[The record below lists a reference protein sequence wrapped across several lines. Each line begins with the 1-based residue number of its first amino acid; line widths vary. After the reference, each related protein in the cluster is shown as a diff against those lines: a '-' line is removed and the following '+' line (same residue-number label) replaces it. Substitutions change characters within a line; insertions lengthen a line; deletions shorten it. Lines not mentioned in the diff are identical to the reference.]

1 MLKAEDLTVDQ
12 KVPKILSKLTPN
24 EINSLKPV
32 RANMLVK
39 NWCLLIF
46 DKLNVSFY
54 FCPNP
59 SPYLCICL
67 LLNPY
72 HTRGLLQ
79 VGKLPLPCS
88 FLGTVQKSSKQ
99 KMFGLY
105 IISCYICEVTPTL

>member
-12 KVPKILSKLTPN
+12 KVLKILSKLTPN
-24 EINSLKPV
+24 EVNSLKPV

-46 DKLNVSFY
+46 DKLNVSLY

-72 HTRGLLQ
+72 YTRGLLQ
-79 VGKLPLPCS
+79 VGNLPPL
-88 FLGTVQKSSKQ
+88 
-99 KMFGLY
+99 
-105 IISCYICEVTPTL
+105 

>member
-54 FCPNP
+54 FCPIP
-59 SPYLCICL
+59 SPNLCICL

-79 VGKLPLPCS
+79 VGNLPPPVVFWVLYKNLPSKKC
-88 FLGTVQKSSKQ
+88 LGFT
-99 KMFGLY
+99 
-105 IISCYICEVTPTL
+105 